1 MSENKNPLNDFLEME
16 ENGTDAFADLPF
28 TTPVPES
35 FVQNAS
41 AQPQAPAVQPV
52 VPAQAPQ
59 MQPQPQFVQPTV
71 QQTAPIPV
79 QQPVQNPAS
88 APVAPQ
94 GSLFEAAVAQTPLAQ
109 APVMQPPVV
118 QPPVVSAPVAQ
129 APVAANP
136 PAETPAQ
143 QTIADAADPFT
154 AALATAKAHSESR
167 LVETCMARD
176 AVFNYGKA
184 KEPITDRDC
193 TFEDLREKYESDF
206 PELAESKK
214 VEWTVTYGKESKTI
228 NNPGSDKV
236 YEIKAEIEKSKKF
249 LDGIKKGKTDADKNP
264 ECIVKPR
271 IKAQSKGE
279 VIPLSSYKEFCTTA
293 VEARQ
298 SDKAIVLLPSSDG
311 RLYQMRKTP
320 VGIFTAQ
327 ADILPE
333 FPPVTPGFQMT
344 VPKIPMHLLLFI
356 LDFFAGLSERYELE
370 ALVHILYDTR
380 QNKYTVGYQ
389 NKS

>member
-109 APVMQPPVV
+109 APIMQPPVV

-154 AALATAKAHSESR
+154 AALATAKAQSESR
-167 LVETCMARD
+167 LVESCVARD

-236 YEIKAEIEKSKKF
+236 YEI
-249 LDGIKKGKTDADKNP
+249 
-264 ECIVKPR
+264 
-271 IKAQSKGE
+271 
-279 VIPLSSYKEFCTTA
+279 
-293 VEARQ
+293 
-298 SDKAIVLLPSSDG
+298 
-311 RLYQMRKTP
+311 
-320 VGIFTAQ
+320 
-327 ADILPE
+327 
-333 FPPVTPGFQMT
+333 
-344 VPKIPMHLLLFI
+344 
-356 LDFFAGLSERYELE
+356 
-370 ALVHILYDTR
+370 
-380 QNKYTVGYQ
+380 
-389 NKS
+389 